1 MSRGFQSSV
10 PSYLNFGLGSDD
22 EIKKITVIWNN
33 GNQEVLSD
41 VQINSTIEFDINN
54 STPKESDIVDDINRY
69 FESEDIIEYK
79 HEENIYNDYVKE
91 VLLPHENSRLGPGIA
106 SGDINGDGFEDFVIG
121 GAKDQITA
129 MFFQIIEFF

>member
-1 MSRGFQSSV
+1 MQELTMSRGFQSSV

-54 STPKESDIVDDINRY
+54 STFTEL
-69 FESEDIIEYK
+69 IEYK
-79 HEENIYNDYVKE
+79 CSD
-91 VLLPHENSRLGPGIA
+91 
-106 SGDINGDGFEDFVIG
+106 
-121 GAKDQITA
+121 TA
-129 MFFQIIEFF
+129 D